1 MRESDPL
8 HEYIKIAIP
17 AVKERISTWRSTS
30 PDRDVY
36 EVVGGLLA
44 RQVTLVLEL
53 ASTPQIWN
61 HHISPIILRSIID
74 GYIVLKWILIDAK
87 PRSLWFIA
95 DSVRQVERRLEEA
108 REILQN
114 KALNNEESL
123 LLSAYE
129 NWINFY
135 KSRTVNAV
143 DQRLR
148 IKDMAFE
155 VGEEGLYV
163 GPFRTMSSVVHPSWY
178 HISMYN
184 LEPDLPAVGV
194 HCREPFIPES
204 RGNYQ
209 FKLAADYLDQTFLA
223 FDKAF
228 DLDFKPIYPGSFLTY
243 LGELNDDHPGI
254 RLSS

>member
-8 HEYIKIAIP
+8 REYIKIAIP

-61 HHISPIILRSIID
+61 HHISPIILRSIVD
-74 GYIVLKWILIDAK
+74 GYIGLKWILIDAK
-87 PRSLWFIA
+87 PRSLLFIA
-95 DSVRQVERRLEEA
+95 DSIRQVEIRLEEA

-114 KALNNEESL
+114 KVLNNEESL

-129 NWINFY
+129 NWINY
-135 KSRTVNAV
+135 YNPRTVNVV
-143 DQRLR
+143 DRRLPS
-148 IKDMAFE
+148 IKEMAFE

-163 GPFRTMSSVVHPSWY
+163 GFRTMSSVVHPSWY

-184 LEPDLPAVGV
+184 LEPDLPAVGI
-194 HCREPFIPES
+194 HCREPFIPEA

-209 FKLAADYLDQTFLA
+209 FKLAADYLDQTFLT
-223 FDKAF
+223 FDEAF
-228 DLDFKPIYPGSFLTY
+228 DLGLKPIYPGSCLTY
-243 LGELNDDHPGI
+243 LGELNDDHPSI
-254 RLSS
+254 RFSS